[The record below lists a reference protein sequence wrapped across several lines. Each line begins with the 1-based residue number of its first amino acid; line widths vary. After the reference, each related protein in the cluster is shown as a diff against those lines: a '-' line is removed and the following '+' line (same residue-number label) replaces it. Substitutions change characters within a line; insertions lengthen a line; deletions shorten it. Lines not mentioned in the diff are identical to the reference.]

1 MTPTCDPHL
10 TPTSHTPP
18 LTPHLSH
25 PTSHTPLVLS
35 HPTSRT
41 PLITRPLVT
50 RPLLQGALRKAGTD
64 QWTLTSFLDYRG
76 TKEFVLE
83 APPEPHSKFVQV
95 DPSAARGLI
104 NFMISIGFQS
114 KRLGILYG
122 KWTTDADG
130 SCGVEVHAVYE
141 PMQESSAETIQL
153 LDDEQGEARIAALA
167 AMLGLSRVG
176 VMIAHPAREY
186 AFSVDEIRLAAKL
199 HQAALVVEPEKAL
212 GFVTMKARPVLQ
224 HEEIEG
230 VATMEAYQLT
240 DQCIALCEADAFV
253 ESASDPRVAKTSNK
267 ECVFLVEKRPQ
278 RKATME
284 SFITR
289 VFDIGRPF
297 NSFLGTGFVI
307 ENRSTEPQN
316 GERMAQ
322 YLRSRRSRKEP
333 FLTSVSDL
341 HLLFFLCNMLDMA
354 VDMPVLCSRV
364 VMQQGDEL
372 DGFRMM
378 INCYAGID

>member
-1 MTPTCDPHL
+1 MKGLILTCMDRKEEGYE
-10 TPTSHTPP
+10 
-18 LTPHLSH
+18 
-25 PTSHTPLVLS
+25 LV
-35 HPTSRT
+35 R
-41 PLITRPLVT
+41 
-50 RPLLQGALRKAGTD
+50 
-64 QWTLTSFLDYRG
+64 
-76 TKEFVLE
+76 
-83 APPEPHSKFVQV
+83 
-95 DPSAARGLI
+95 RGLPPGQ
-104 NFMISIGFQS
+104 M
-114 KRLGILYG
+114 
-122 KWTTDADG
+122 DVCA
-130 SCGVEVHAVYE
+130 A
-141 PMQESSAETIQL
+141 SARHNLQPFL
-153 LDDEQGEARIAALA
+153 RGRIAALA

-289 VFDIGRPF
+289 VFVRLLANVDGVQKLVRVA
-297 NSFLGTGFVI
+297 FLAEQYERFRDYRTDALPAFFTGHTPGARYY
-307 ENRSTEPQN
+307 NR
-316 GERMAQ
+316 
-322 YLRSRRSRKEP
+322 
-333 FLTSVSDL
+333 
-341 HLLFFLCNMLDMA
+341 
-354 VDMPVLCSRV
+354 
-364 VMQQGDEL
+364 
-372 DGFRMM
+372 
-378 INCYAGID
+378 